1 MITDTHRSILKNPAR
16 KSAIW
21 FRCASLLL
29 VLVAQA
35 VFVELSWAA
44 GVALTVIG
52 IEIEGHDAG
61 NNDIEV
67 ALIAPGQEKAENRL
81 IRKGSKFD
89 QGSEIIVPARTV
101 LLLQSVNGNQI
112 RLQPGSHFRINV
124 VGSEGERYSLGLG
137 KALFKVSNALNFF
150 NVDYQKFLAIVHGT
164 EFEMA
169 VEPQKEISFNLME
182 GRLLVQREV
191 NVKLLQENKEAK
203 VIESEVLSPETKNT
217 VSYRLDVDEYLK
229 EFKNFKDAEEYFRQQ
244 LEADE
249 KSGDYQR
256 VQEGLNALGIMLWTV
271 GKPGPAL
278 VYYNRALQAA
288 DDHHDDEWVNC
299 LLNNMGVCYS
309 DLGEY
314 QKAIGYYEKS
324 LAMQIKLYPEGVHPS
339 SLPREKDTLQQSEAD
354 HHAKQA

>member
-1 MITDTHRSILKNPAR
+1 
-16 KSAIW
+16 
-21 FRCASLLL
+21 
-29 VLVAQA
+29 
-35 VFVELSWAA
+35 
-44 GVALTVIG
+44 
-52 IEIEGHDAG
+52 
-61 NNDIEV
+61 
-67 ALIAPGQEKAENRL
+67 
-81 IRKGSKFD
+81 
-89 QGSEIIVPARTV
+89 
-101 LLLQSVNGNQI
+101 
-112 RLQPGSHFRINV
+112 
-124 VGSEGERYSLGLG
+124 
-137 KALFKVSNALNFF
+137 
-150 NVDYQKFLAIVHGT
+150 VHGT

-182 GRLLVQREV
+182 GRLLVPREV

-203 VIESEVLSPETKNT
+203 VIESEVLSPETKST

-354 HHAKQA
+354 HHAKQALQIKRYPSQSASFSRVDGNPMAARSMLGYLLTSKKNFCLKELFGFTV

>member
-1 MITDTHRSILKNPAR
+1 MIIDTHRSILKKPAR
-16 KSAIW
+16 RSAIW

-29 VLVAQA
+29 VLVAQV

-61 NNDIEV
+61 NNGIEV

-81 IRKGSKFD
+81 IRKGSTFD
-89 QGSEIIVPARTV
+89 QGAEIIVPARTV

-124 VGSEGERYSLGLG
+124 ASSEGERYSLGLG
-137 KALFKVSNALNFF
+137 KALFRVSNALNFF

-182 GRLLVQREV
+182 GRLLMQREV

-203 VIESEVLSPETKNT
+203 VIESEILSKETKSI

-249 KSGDYQR
+249 KSGNYQR
-256 VQEGLNALGIMLWTV
+256 VQEGLNALGIMLDTV

-299 LLNNMGVCYS
+299 LLINIGVAYYG
-309 DLGEY
+309 LGEY
-314 QKAIGYYEKS
+314 QKAIGYYEKA
-324 LAMQIKLYPEGVHPS
+324 LAMDFKLYPEGVHPS